1 MMFDLIV
8 ALHVSL
14 GRLIF
19 SACKTYDQNQ
29 EHDVHGWY
37 DMMLEAWCFNFS
49 CLIVLFLSLINV

>member
-29 EHDVHGWY
+29 EHDVHG
-37 DMMLEAWCFNFS
+37 
-49 CLIVLFLSLINV
+49 